1 MIVPLNGA
9 GHQARLCA
17 SAFGGEGNDFNMI
30 TRGIEQTRG
39 PDSYTVM
46 AALAIAMQWD
56 WQCLPGTIRKRRI
69 GKPHRRAVDIVYGVG
84 LSNARVPTECQM
96 HILLRRLYADLPF

>member
-17 SAFGGEGNDFNMI
+17 SALGGEGSDFNII
-30 TRGIEQTRG
+30 TRGIEQTRV

-46 AALAIAMQWD
+46 AVLPVAMQWD

-69 GKPHRRAVDIVYGVG
+69 GKLHCRAGDVVYGVG

-96 HILLRRLYADLPF
+96 HVLLWRLYADLPF